1 MENEGQDNDSNLG
14 IQNLKKKKK
23 KKKLFKGKTWLPVHF
38 PLHQSLNINTIIPK
52 GIYCV
57 LSTMKDRNDET

>member
-23 KKKLFKGKTWLPVHF
+23 LFKVKTWLPVHF
-38 PLHQSLNINTIIPK
+38 PLYQTLNINTIIPK

-57 LSTMKDRNDET
+57 LSTLKDSKDET